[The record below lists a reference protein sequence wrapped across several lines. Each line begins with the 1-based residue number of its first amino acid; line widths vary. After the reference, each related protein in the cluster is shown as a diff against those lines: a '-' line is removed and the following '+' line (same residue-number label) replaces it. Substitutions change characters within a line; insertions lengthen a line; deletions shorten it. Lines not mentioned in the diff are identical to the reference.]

1 MNRYAMQHIVDSS
14 YCFPVS
20 EKEIVIRLRTARD
33 DIKRVQI
40 IYENKYVFGEKQQRA
55 TMEKAYTSELYDY
68 YNIHLEL
75 EDTRL
80 AYVFLVNDGERDYF
94 FSEDGI
100 TDTYDY
106 TLGYYNF
113 FQYPY
118 INRAD
123 IMERVAWMKDAIF
136 YQIFVERFH
145 MGDTEK
151 DTTYINCKWGDIP
164 TPKTFAGGDL
174 KGITKKL
181 DYIKATGCN
190 AIYLTPVFQSISNH
204 KYDISDYYCVDSQFG
219 SNEDLRE
226 LVQEAHKRGMKLVM
240 DAVFNHCSDR
250 MWQFQDVLEKG
261 KKSSYYHWFFIK
273 GDKPEK
279 EALNYETFAACEY
292 MPKLNT
298 SNKEVQKFLID
309 IGCYYIQE
317 YDIDGWRLDVSDEV
331 SHDFWRSFRKAIKG
345 CKKEAVIIGENWH
358 DAYSNLRGDQYDS
371 IMNYAFTKACLD
383 YFARETMDA
392 QRLAWKLNDLLMRNS
407 DTVNGM
413 MLNLLDSHDTHRFF
427 SEVGESRFK
436 MKAALC
442 LLYLFTGTPC
452 IFYGTEILMPGG
464 YDPDCR
470 RCMDW
475 EKANIYGE
483 YADIYE
489 LLNRLSFIRKRY
501 IIAEGTIRICVIND
515 VFQLENRSKENRI
528 VLRIN
533 NTDSDI
539 EIEEYC
545 QKARSC
551 SVIVEDN
558 MHKQLEFLK
567 CEEGVSQNE

>member
-33 DIKRVQI
+33 DIKWVQI
-40 IYENKYVFGEKQQRA
+40 IYESKYVFGEKQQKA
-55 TMEKAYTSELYDY
+55 FMKKAYTSELYDY
-68 YNIHLEL
+68 YSIHLEL

-80 AYVFLVNDGERDYF
+80 AYVFLVNDGEKSSF
-94 FSEDGI
+94 FSEDGV

-113 FQYPY
+113 FQYAY

-123 IMERVAWMKDAIF
+123 IMERVEWMKDAIF

-145 MGDTEK
+145 MGETTK
-151 DTTYINCKWGDIP
+151 DTSYINCRWGDIP
-164 TPKTFAGGDL
+164 NPKTFAGGDL

-204 KYDISDYYCVDSQFG
+204 KYDISDYYSVDSQFG

-250 MWQFQDVLEKG
+250 MQQFQDVLEKG
-261 KKSSYYHWFFIK
+261 RKSPYYHWFFIK
-273 GDKPEK
+273 GDKPEQEK
-279 EALNYETFAACEY
+279 LNYETFAACEY

-298 SNKEVQKFLID
+298 SNPEVQKFLID
-309 IGCYYIQE
+309 IGCYYIRE

-392 QRLAWKLNDLLMRNS
+392 QQLAWKLNDLLMRNS
-407 DTVNGM
+407 DTVNSM

-442 LLYLFTGTPC
+442 LLYLFPGTPC

-489 LLNRLSFIRKRY
+489 LLNRLSIIRKRY
-501 IIAEGTIRICVIND
+501 IIAEGTVRICAID
-515 VFQLENRSKENRI
+515 GVFQLENRSTESTI

-533 NTDSDI
+533 NTDTDV
-539 EIEEYC
+539 ELEGYC

-551 SVIVEDN
+551 SVTVEDK
-558 MHKQLEFLK
+558 MHKQLDFLK

>member
-33 DIKRVQI
+33 DIKWAQI
-40 IYENKYVFGEKQQRA
+40 IYENKYVFGEIQKK
-55 TMEKAYTSELYDY
+55 TYMEKAYTSEIYDY
-68 YNIHLEL
+68 FTIRLEL

-80 AYVFLVNDGERDYF
+80 AYVFLVNDGEKSYF

-106 TLGYYNF
+106 RLGYYNF

-118 INRAD
+118 INQID
-123 IMERVAWMKDAIF
+123 TMERVAWMKDAVF

-145 MGDTEK
+145 MGDTTK
-151 DTTYINCKWGDIP
+151 DTSYINCKWGDIP
-164 TPKTFAGGDL
+164 HPKTFAGGDL

-181 DYIKATGCN
+181 DYIKETGCN
-190 AIYLTPVFQSISNH
+190 AIYLTPVFESISNH
-204 KYDISDYYCVDSQFG
+204 KYDISDYYSVDKQFG
-219 SNEDLRE
+219 SNEDLKE

-250 MWQFQDVLEKG
+250 MQQFQDVLKKG
-261 KKSSYYHWFFIK
+261 RESAYYEWFLIK
-273 GDKPEK
+273 GDKPNQENV
-279 EALNYETFAACEY
+279 NYEMFAFCDY

-298 SNKEVQKFLID
+298 SNPEVQKFLNN
-309 IGCYYIQE
+309 IGCYYINE

-331 SHDFWRSFRKAIKG
+331 SHDFWRSFRKAIKS

-383 YFARETMDA
+383 YFAKETKDA
-392 QRLAWKLNDLLMRNS
+392 QQLAWKLNELLMRNS
-407 DTVNGM
+407 DTVNSM

-427 SEVGESRFK
+427 SEVGENRFK

-442 LLYLFTGTPC
+442 LLYLFPGAPC

-475 EKANIYGE
+475 EKANIHGE

-489 LLNRLSFIRKRY
+489 LLNRLSMIRKKY
-501 IIAEGTIRICVIND
+501 MTTEGKVRISSENGIFELQINS
-515 VFQLENRSKENRI
+515 LENT
-528 VLRIN
+528 VLLRIN
-533 NTDSDI
+533 NMDKDADTKGYS
-539 EIEEYC
+539 

-551 SVIVEDN
+551 SITVEDKMN
-558 MHKQLEFLK
+558 NQLELLE
-567 CEEGVSQNE
+567 CGV

>member
-20 EKEIVIRLRTARD
+20 EKEIVLRLRTARD
-33 DIKRVQI
+33 DIKSAQV
-40 IYENKYVFGEKQQRA
+40 IYESKYIFGEKQQ
-55 TMEKAYTSELYDY
+55 KAPMIKSYTSELYDY
-68 YNIHLEL
+68 YSIQLKL
-75 EDTRL
+75 TDTRL
-80 AYVFLVNDGERDYF
+80 AYVFLVNDGEKSYF

-100 TDTYDY
+100 TETYDY

-123 IMERVAWMKDAIF
+123 IMERVDWMQDAIF
-136 YQIFVERFH
+136 YQIFVERFY
-145 MGDTEK
+145 MGDTTK
-151 DTTYINCKWGDIP
+151 DTSYITCSWGDIP

-190 AIYLTPVFQSISNH
+190 AIYLTPVFKSISNH
-204 KYDISDYYCVDSQFG
+204 KYDISDYYRVDEHFG

-240 DAVFNHCSDR
+240 DAVFNHCSDQ
-250 MWQFQDVLEKG
+250 MMQFQDVLEKG
-261 KKSSYYHWFFIK
+261 KESSYYNWFFID
-273 GDKPEK
+273 GDKPDQIK
-279 EALNYETFAACEY
+279 LNYETFAACEY
-292 MPKLNT
+292 MPKLDT
-298 SNKEVQKFLID
+298 SNPEVQKFLID
-309 IGCYYIQE
+309 IGCHYIKE
-317 YDIDGWRLDVSDEV
+317 YAIDGWRLDVSDEV

-345 CKKEAVIIGENWH
+345 CKKDAVIIGENWH

-383 YFARETMDA
+383 YFARENMDA
-392 QRLAWKLNDLLMRNS
+392 EQLSWKLNDLLMRNS
-407 DTVNGM
+407 DTVNSM

-442 LLYLFTGTPC
+442 LLYLFPGTPC

-475 EKANIYGE
+475 EKTNIYGE
-483 YADIYE
+483 FADIYE
-489 LLNRLSFIRKRY
+489 LLNRLSIIRKKY
-501 IIAEGTIRICVIND
+501 IIAEGKVRIYALD
-515 VFQLENRSKENRI
+515 GVFHLEYKAKDNSIILK
-528 VLRIN
+528 IN
-533 NTDSDI
+533 NTDADVI
-539 EIEEYC
+539 TEG

-551 SVIVEDN
+551 SILVKDKEN
-558 MHKQLEFLK
+558 KQLDFLE
-567 CEEGVSQNE
+567 CEEGVSRDE